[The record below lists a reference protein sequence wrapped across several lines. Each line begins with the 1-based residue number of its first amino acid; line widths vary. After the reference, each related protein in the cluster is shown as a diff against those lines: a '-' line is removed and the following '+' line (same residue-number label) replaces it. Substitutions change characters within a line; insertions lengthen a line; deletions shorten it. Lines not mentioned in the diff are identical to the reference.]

1 MKNMKKNGHL
11 SKLPEI
17 IKVQVAR
24 TKEGNYIAELVD
36 YDVFTQAK
44 SFEELQF
51 MVNDLIYEYFD
62 LPKNIQNHVW
72 YKPKQ
77 EKPITRTEEL
87 LPYQILASKQVS
99 TYLCA

>member
-1 MKNMKKNGHL
+1 MKKSKYL
-11 SKLPEI
+11 LKLPNV
-17 IKVQVAR
+17 IKVRVFR
-24 TKEGNYIAELVD
+24 TKESNYVAELVD

-44 SFEELQF
+44 TSEELQF

-77 EKPITRTEEL
+77 EKPITRTEEY
-87 LPYQILASKQVS
+87 LPYQILASKQFRPH
-99 TYLCA
+99 LCA